1 MESPALSDPTFK
13 AFLEKLQKQNNQ
25 QLATNLLQLKA
36 EREIAGEDDDK
47 REEQLEQIGSKL
59 ETIST
64 TVSGYNIE
72 PLTANGE
79 NQLEILKKALEEL
92 SLIRKISEGS
102 LEYDKASAQ
111 YRNTSGRELVSKVS
125 GKEIKKG
132 AYVDFESAADR
143 LIGQGK
149 RVREQNVLNLK
160 PSVAVQPRTLPSR
173 DKPDQEDDKSKFQGF
188 FKELTEGVKFY
199 LTDGLSEKPGY
210 GLFQTPSKEV
220 EKKEREQKISSD
232 RQKVESPTNPES
244 DNITT
249 SQEIVADAS
258 KQDLELSKQLLET
271 TKEQLKTLQEIKEA
285 LAPKTPAELPSK
297 GPVVEPKEEKEEEKG
312 GSSLVSDAMDLLG
325 KGKGIAGK
333 AGRGAASLGG
343 KLARFAGSTGGKA
356 LGAAAAVGLGAY
368 TAYQGYT
375 GAEEEKQNEL
385 QAIDAKVKAGEI
397 TPEQGEQ
404 LKKETAAKTT
414 ENKGGAIGEGTGMA
428 AGAIGGGIA
437 GAKVGATIGT
447 FIGGPVGTAIGAG
460 IGTIAGGAIGAI
472 SGSSVGKNIGGAIGK
487 GVAGIK
493 SFFGM
498 EDTSQP
504 EQEKGKIETSEIT
517 LNEKV
522 FAEKDPESY
531 KKFAEFR
538 EQRTKQIIEE
548 QTQKLGLKQPTAG
561 IQNLSSSIAKKEAIQ
576 KFQKEIDAAGAGK
589 LITKT
594 EGKPSVEPKQEGLID
609 QAKSLGSKVA
619 GFFGMSKSEQ
629 AVTPA
634 PTTKG
639 PVPTGSLDTSK
650 PAVSPTLSKGA
661 STGLEVARTS
671 TENNDMAREVA
682 NQPSTAAPIISNNV
696 QSSNTTKYVPS
707 KPVPRP
713 EYSGSALDRY
723 TNRIAVF

>member
-1 MESPALSDPTFK
+1 MESPAISDPSFK

-25 QLATNLLQLKA
+25 QLATELLQLKT
-36 EREIAGEDDDK
+36 EREIAGEDNDK
-47 REEQLEQIGSKL
+47 REEQLEDISSTLQ
-59 ETIST
+59 TINT
-64 TVSGYNIE
+64 RVTGYDIE
-72 PLTANGE
+72 PLATNGE

-125 GKEIKKG
+125 GKDIKKG
-132 AYVDFESAADR
+132 GFIDFESASDR
-143 LIGQGK
+143 LIGQSK

-160 PSVAVQPRTLPSR
+160 PSVTVQPRTAPTQDKPSR
-173 DKPDQEDDKSKFQGF
+173 DQEKPSREDESSKFQGF
-188 FKELTEGVKFY
+188 FKELTDGIKFY

-220 EKKEREQKISSD
+220 EKKERQQEISSD
-232 RQKVESPTNPES
+232 RQKIESPNKIVADASKQEISSDRQKIESPNNPES

-297 GPVVEPKEEKEEEKG
+297 GPVVELKPEEEKKETG
-312 GSSLVSDAMDLLG
+312 GGLSSIASDALDLLG
-325 KGKGIAGK
+325 
-333 AGRGAASLGG
+333 GRKGAAPKASQTGGRSLGSR
-343 KLARFAGSTGGKA
+343 LARFATGSGGKI
-356 LGAAAAVGLGAY
+356 LGAAAALGAGAY

-385 QAIDAKVKAGEI
+385 KAIDAKIKAGEI

-404 LKKETAAKTT
+404 LKKETAAKAT
-414 ENKGGAIGEGTGMA
+414 ENKGGSLGEGTGMA

-447 FIGGPVGTAIGAG
+447 FIGGPLGTAIGAG
-460 IGTIAGGAIGAI
+460 VGGLAGGAIGAV

-498 EDTSQP
+498 EDT
-504 EQEKGKIETSEIT
+504 K
-517 LNEKV
+517 
-522 FAEKDPESY
+522 AEKP
-531 KKFAEFR
+531 
-538 EQRTKQIIEE
+538 
-548 QTQKLGLKQPTAG
+548 
-561 IQNLSSSIAKKEAIQ
+561 
-576 KFQKEIDAAGAGK
+576 
-589 LITKT
+589 
-594 EGKPSVEPKQEGLID
+594 QEGL
-609 QAKSLGSKVA
+609 SKKGDFSVA
-619 GFFGMSKSEQ
+619 GPQGSVEGHHFNGKYYINGQEVSEKEYQ
-629 AVTPA
+629 AVREKYGVDEKSKTAKELFKQADVQGKTSSTTPSITSPVSSS
-634 PTTKG
+634 PT
-639 PVPTGSLDTSK
+639 PTSST
-650 PAVSPTLSKGA
+650 VSPVSSGLSKLSKGTN
-661 STGLEVARTS
+661 TGLDVMRTS
-671 TENNDMAREVA
+671 TENADMTREVVS
-682 NQPSTAAPIISNNV
+682 QPSITTPIISNNV

-707 KPVPRP
+707 KPAPRP